1 MKVLGT
7 SVLVFE
13 AIVVALFI
21 PVAYF
26 TGAAT
31 DGSTA
36 AWLGGGLAIACLVGA
51 GMVTRPGGIA
61 VGWAIQVLVLA
72 CGFVVPLMFVLGGM
86 FAALWWAAVRFGRK
100 ADAATRTREGGPT
113 PLT

>member
-86 FAALWWAAVRFGRK
+86 FAAPG
-100 ADAATRTREGGPT
+100 DAAKIDALFGDLPRTAAAQT
-113 PLT
+113 Y